1 LRRIEI
7 GQESWKE
14 IQKQGIQPERPNS
27 PPIRDRDEQEEKD
40 KEKDKDK
47 DKNKNSDII
56 PVVPDSD
63 DSLHLF
69 ERDPL
74 ESPSNFSIPS
84 TTSLPEE
91 NGKGSP
97 EWETEEALFNE
108 TESEGRKKNSQQNK
122 RKNKKRDI
130 SVGHGFDH
138 TLQTKELQT
147 DLDCDDVD
155 DDLDNHLV
163 ENIQAN
169 VCASVESEV

>member
-1 LRRIEI
+1 
-7 GQESWKE
+7 
-14 IQKQGIQPERPNS
+14 
-27 PPIRDRDEQEEKD
+27 
-40 KEKDKDK
+40 
-47 DKNKNSDII
+47 
-56 PVVPDSD
+56 VVLDSD
-63 DSLHLF
+63 DSLHLS

-108 TESEGRKKNSQQNK
+108 TESEGRKKTSQQKK
-122 RKNKKRDI
+122 RKNKKRDR
-130 SVGHGFDH
+130 SVDHGFDH
-138 TLQTKELQT
+138 TLQAKELQT

-155 DDLDNHLV
+155 DDIDNPLV
-163 ENIQAN
+163 ENLQTN